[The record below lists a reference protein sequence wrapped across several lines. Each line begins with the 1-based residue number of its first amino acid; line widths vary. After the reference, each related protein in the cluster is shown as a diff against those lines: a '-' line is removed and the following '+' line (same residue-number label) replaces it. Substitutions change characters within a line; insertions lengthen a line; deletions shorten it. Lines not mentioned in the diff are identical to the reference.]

1 MAMGSVSETNDL
13 QNAPFRD
20 RKRLLEDRVG
30 DLMARLTL
38 EEKVTLLAGAEAFAL
53 APIARLKVPSLR
65 VTDGPTGVRSN
76 EGRPATIFPVGIAM
90 AATWNPELAF
100 EVGAA
105 IGREAAALGAHVVL
119 APTINIIRTPL
130 WGRNFE
136 TYSEDPYLAGQMGIG
151 FVNGV
156 QSEGVG
162 TSLKHFAANNQ
173 EHNRFRV
180 SAEIDERTL
189 RENYLAAFEM
199 VVKRAR
205 PWTVMASYNRIGGV
219 YATENR
225 RLLTD
230 ILKTEWG
237 YDGAVVSD
245 WGAVHSTAAAAN
257 AGNDL
262 EMPGPPRHFGARL
275 LQAVS
280 EWSVSERQIDDN
292 ARRVVRL
299 IVRSGAVDGTP
310 PPAGELTTPR
320 HRAIA
325 LRAAEESIVLLKNE
339 GALLPLNPE
348 AIKSLAVIGP
358 NADLSRV
365 QGGGSS
371 RVARSYFVT
380 PLGAIR
386 QALGDTVEI
395 RYAQGV
401 DSEPVPPV
409 PRSVMFSVARDG
421 AERGLGAEYFAAP
434 DFSGEPIRAEVERRF
449 EKLVGSAGIGG
460 AAADYAA
467 LRWRG
472 FFWPQKSGTY
482 ELSICGPGSGAI
494 SLDGQTIVDSS
505 TPGETD
511 PYRLLGGPA
520 TRRTVAAE
528 LAGGAPVAIQIDYA
542 LAGDPLEVLSIGVR
556 QPAGT
561 IEEAVAVARGADA
574 TILVVGSSS
583 KTESEG
589 YDRESLELPGN
600 QNELARAVLAANPRT
615 VVVLNAGAPMTMPWL
630 ESARAVL
637 AAWLPGQEGPHAIA
651 NVVFGK
657 INPSGRLPV
666 TFPKRLQDD
675 PSYLHYPG
683 AHRAIYGEGL
693 FVGYRYYDKREVEPM
708 FAFGHGLS
716 YTKFEYSELRCPQR
730 VRASESIDIAVSVRN
745 LGERAGSETVQ
756 IFVEPSNPPE
766 VRPLRELKGFRKIE
780 LAAGEKGIAR
790 ITLDARA
797 FAFYD
802 ADLKDWIVAPGDY
815 EVIAGASS
823 RDLRLRAT
831 IRLDAEADPHS

>member
-1 MAMGSVSETNDL
+1 MGTVLDANDSRDAL
-13 QNAPFRD
+13 FRD
-20 RKRLLEDRVG
+20 RTRPLEERVG

-38 EEKVTLLAGAEAFAL
+38 DEKVALLAGAEPFAL
-53 APIARLKVPSLR
+53 APVARLKVPSLR

-90 AATWNPELAF
+90 AASWNPELAS

-105 IGREAAALGAHVVL
+105 IGREAAALGAQVVL

-151 FVNGV
+151 FVNGC
-156 QSEGVG
+156 QSEGIG

-189 RENYLAAFEM
+189 REIYLAAFEM

-205 PWTVMASYNRIGGV
+205 PWTVMAAYNRIGGV
-219 YATENR
+219 YATEHR
-225 RLLTD
+225 GLLTG

-257 AGNDL
+257 AGNDI

-275 LQAVS
+275 AQAVS

-299 IVRSGAVDGTP
+299 LVRSGIVDGAR

-339 GALLPLNPE
+339 GALLPLDPG

-371 RVARSYFVT
+371 RVVRSYFVT

-386 QALGDTVEI
+386 QAVGDRVAI
-395 RYAQGV
+395 SYAQGV

-409 PRSVMFSVARDG
+409 PRAAMFSVARDG
-421 AERGLGAEYFAAP
+421 AERGLTAEYFAAR
-434 DFSGEPIRAEVERRF
+434 DFSGEPLRAEVERHF
-449 EKLVGSAGIGG
+449 EKLVGSSGIGG
-460 AAADYAA
+460 PPADFAAF
-467 LRWRG
+467 RWRG
-472 FFWPQKSGTY
+472 YFWPQKSGTH
-482 ELSICGPGSGAI
+482 ELSICGPGAAAI
-494 SLDGQTIVDSS
+494 VLDGQTVID
-505 TPGETD
+505 PGTAGEID

-520 TRRTVAAE
+520 ARRTVAVE
-528 LAGGAPVAIQIDYA
+528 LSAGAPVAIEVDYA
-542 LAGDPLEVLSIGVR
+542 LAGDPLEVLSLGVR

-561 IEEAVAVARGADA
+561 IEEAVAAARGADA
-574 TILVVGSSS
+574 AILVVGSNS

-589 YDRESLELPGN
+589 YDRENLDLPGG

-630 ESARAVL
+630 GSARTVL

-657 INPSGRLPV
+657 TNPSGRLPV
-666 TFPKRLQDD
+666 TFPARLQDD

-693 FVGYRYYDKREVEPM
+693 FVGYRYYDKREIEPM
-708 FAFGHGLS
+708 FPFGHGLS
-716 YTKFEYSELRCPQR
+716 YTRFEYSDLHCPAR
-730 VRASESIDIAVSVRN
+730 MRAGDSIDIAVSVSN
-745 LGERAGSETVQ
+745 VGERAGSETVQ
-756 IFVEPSNPPE
+756 IYVEPKNPPE
-766 VRPLRELKGFRKIE
+766 VRPLRELKGFRKIA
-780 LAAGEKGIAR
+780 LAAGEKGVAR
-790 ITLDARA
+790 VTLDARA
-797 FAFYD
+797 FAYYD
-802 ADLKDWIVAPGDY
+802 ADLGNWIVAPGDY

-831 IRLDAEADPHS
+831 VRIDAEPGARP

>member
-1 MAMGSVSETNDL
+1 MGSVSEANDSHD
-13 QNAPFRD
+13 AAFRD
-20 RKRLLEDRVG
+20 RKRPLEERVG

-38 EEKVTLLAGAEAFAL
+38 EEKVTLLAGAEPFGL
-53 APIARLKVPSLR
+53 APIPRLGIPSLR

-90 AATWNPELAF
+90 AATWNPELGF

-105 IGREAAALGAHVVL
+105 IGREAAALGAQVVL

-136 TYSEDPYLAGQMGIG
+136 TYSEDPYLAAEMGIG

-156 QSEGVG
+156 QSEGIG

-180 SAEIDERTL
+180 STEIDERTL
-189 RENYLAAFEM
+189 REIYLAAFEM

-219 YATENR
+219 YATEHR
-225 RLLTD
+225 RLLTG

-245 WGAVHSTAAAAN
+245 WGAVHSTAPAAN

-262 EMPGPPRHFGARL
+262 EMPGPPRHFGQRL

-299 IVRSGAVDGTP
+299 IMRSGIADGTP
-310 PPAGELTTPR
+310 PPVGELTTPR
-320 HRAIA
+320 HREIA

-339 GALLPLNPE
+339 GALLPLNPG
-348 AIKSLAVIGP
+348 AIKTLAVIGP

-371 RVARSYFVT
+371 RVVRSYFVT

-386 QALGDTVEI
+386 EAVGDQVEI
-395 RYAQGV
+395 SYAQGV
-401 DSEPVPPV
+401 DSEPLPPI
-409 PRSVMFSVARDG
+409 PRAVMFSVARDG
-421 AERGLGAEYFAAP
+421 AERGLAAAYFAKP
-434 DFSGEPIRAEVERRF
+434 DFGGEPVRTEVEHHF
-449 EKLVGSAGIGG
+449 EKLVSSSGLGG
-460 AAADYAA
+460 PAADFAS

-494 SLDGQTIVDSS
+494 LLDGQTIIDSN
-505 TPGETD
+505 TPGEID
-511 PYRLLGGPA
+511 PYHLLGGPA
-520 TRRTVAAE
+520 TRRTVTVE
-528 LAGGAPVAIQIDYA
+528 LTSGAPVAIQIDYA
-542 LAGDPLEVLSIGVR
+542 LAGNPLEVLSLGMR

-589 YDRESLELPGN
+589 YDRESLDLPGG
-600 QNELARAVLAANPRT
+600 QNELARAVLAVMPRT
-615 VVVLNAGAPMTMPWL
+615 VVVLNSGAPMTMPWL

-657 INPSGRLPV
+657 NNPSGWLPV
-666 TFPKRLQDD
+666 TFPARLQDD

-693 FVGYRYYDKREVEPM
+693 FVGYRYYDKREIEPM
-708 FAFGHGLS
+708 FPFGHGLS
-716 YTKFEYSELRCPQR
+716 YTKFEFSDLRCPSR
-730 VRASESIDIAVSVRN
+730 MRAGESIDIAVSVSN
-745 LGERAGSETVQ
+745 VGERAGSETVQ
-756 IFVEPSNPPE
+756 VYVEPKNPPE
-766 VRPLRELKGFRKIE
+766 VRPIRELKGFQKIA
-780 LAAGEKGIAR
+780 LAAGEKGIAQ

-797 FAFYD
+797 FAYYD
-802 ADLKDWIVAPGDY
+802 AELNNWIVAPGDY
-815 EVIAGASS
+815 EIIAGASS

-831 IRLDAEADPHS
+831 VRIHAEPGAHS

>member
-1 MAMGSVSETNDL
+1 MDTVSEASDS
-13 QNAPFRD
+13 ADAVFRD
-20 RKRLLEDRVG
+20 RNRPLEERVA

-38 EEKVTLLAGAEAFAL
+38 EEKVALLAGAEPFAL
-53 APIARLKVPSLR
+53 APVARLGVPSLR

-76 EGRPATIFPVGIAM
+76 EGKPATIFPVGIAM

-105 IGREAAALGAHVVL
+105 IGREAAALGTQVVL

-136 TYSEDPYLAGQMGIG
+136 TYSEDPYLAGRMGIG

-156 QSEGVG
+156 QSEGIG

-173 EHNRFRV
+173 EYNRFRV
-180 SAEIDERTL
+180 STEIDERTL
-189 RENYLAAFEM
+189 REIYLAAFEM
-199 VVKRAR
+199 VVKQAR

-219 YATENR
+219 YATEHR

-262 EMPGPPRHFGARL
+262 EMPGPPRHFGPRL

-299 IVRSGAVDGTP
+299 IVRSGIVDGTP

-339 GALLPLNPE
+339 GALLPLNPG
-348 AIKSLAVIGP
+348 AIRSLAVIGP

-371 RVARSYFVT
+371 RVVRSYFVT

-386 QALGDTVEI
+386 QAVGDRVAITH
-395 RYAQGV
+395 AQGV

-409 PRSVMFSVARDG
+409 PRAEMFSVAPGG
-421 AERGLGAEYFAAP
+421 AERGLLAEYFAQR
-434 DFSGEPIRAEVERRF
+434 DFGGPPVRIEVERHF
-449 EKLVGSAGIGG
+449 EKLVGSAGLGG
-460 AAADYAA
+460 PAADYAA

-472 FFWPQKSGTY
+472 YFWPRKSGTH
-482 ELSICGPGSGAI
+482 ELSICAPGIGTVM
-494 SLDGQTIVDSS
+494 LDGQTIIDSS
-505 TPGETD
+505 TPGEPD

-520 TRRTVAAE
+520 PRRTVAVE
-528 LAGGAPVAIQIDYA
+528 LTGGGPVAIQIDYA
-542 LAGDPLEVLSIGVR
+542 LAGDPLEVLSLGVR

-574 TILVVGSSS
+574 AILVLGSNS

-589 YDRESLELPGN
+589 YDRENLELPGG
-600 QNELARAVLAANPRT
+600 QNELAMAVLAANPRT

-630 ESARAVL
+630 ERARAVL
-637 AAWLPGQEGPHAIA
+637 VAWLPGQEGPHAIA

-657 INPSGRLPV
+657 ANPSGRLPV
-666 TFPKRLQDD
+666 TFPRRLQDV

-683 AHRAIYGEGL
+683 AYRAIYGEGL
-693 FVGYRYYDKREVEPM
+693 FVGYRYYDKREVEPI

-716 YTKFEYSELRCPQR
+716 YTKFEYGDLRCP
-730 VRASESIDIAVSVRN
+730 SWMCTGDSIDIAVSVSN
-745 LGERAGSETVQ
+745 VGERAGSETVQ
-756 IFVEPSNPPE
+756 VFVEPKNPPE
-766 VRPLRELKGFRKIE
+766 VRPPRELKGFKKLA
-780 LAAGEKGIAR
+780 LAAGEKGVAR
-790 ITLDARA
+790 ITLDPRA
-797 FAFYD
+797 FAYYD
-802 ADLKDWIVAPGDY
+802 AERNDWVVAPGEY
-815 EVIAGASS
+815 EVIVGASS

-831 IRLDAEADPHS
+831 VKIDAEPGAHS

>member
-1 MAMGSVSETNDL
+1 MDTVSVVNESRG
-13 QNAPFRD
+13 APFRD
-20 RKRLLEDRVG
+20 SNRPLEERVG

-38 EEKVTLLAGAEAFAL
+38 EEKVTLLAGAAAFAL
-53 APIARLKVPSLR
+53 APIPRLGIPSLR
-65 VTDGPTGVRSN
+65 VTDGPTGVLSN

-105 IGREAAALGAHVVL
+105 IGREAAALGVQVVL

-156 QSEGVG
+156 QSEGIG

-180 SAEIDERTL
+180 STEIDERTL
-189 RENYLAAFEM
+189 REIYLAAFEM
-199 VVKRAR
+199 VVKQAR
-205 PWTVMASYNRIGGV
+205 PWTVMASYNRIGGI
-219 YATENR
+219 YATEHR

-230 ILKTEWG
+230 ILKTQWG
-237 YDGAVVSD
+237 FDGAVVSD

-299 IVRSGAVDGTP
+299 ILRSGILDGAP
-310 PPAGELTTPR
+310 RPAGELATPR

-339 GALLPLNPE
+339 GELLPLDPG

-371 RVARSYFVT
+371 RVVRSYFVT

-386 QALGDTVEI
+386 EALGAGVALVHE
-395 RYAQGV
+395 QGV

-421 AERGLGAEYFAAP
+421 AERGLVAEYFAQRDFGGAP
-434 DFSGEPIRAEVERRF
+434 VRTEIERHF
-449 EKLVGSAGIGG
+449 EKLVGSSGIGG
-460 AAADYAA
+460 PAADFAA

-472 FFWPQKSGTY
+472 YFWPRKSGTY
-482 ELSICGPGSGAI
+482 ELSICAPGAATI
-494 SLDGQTIVDSS
+494 VLDGQTIIDSR
-505 TPGETD
+505 TPAEAD
-511 PYRLLGGPA
+511 PYRLLGGQAP
-520 TRRTVAAE
+520 RRTVAVE
-528 LAGGAPVAIQIDYA
+528 LTGGAPAAIQIDYA
-542 LAGDPLEVLSIGVR
+542 LAGDPLEVLSLGVR

-561 IEEAVAVARGADA
+561 IEEAVAAARGADA
-574 TILVVGSSS
+574 TILVVGSNS

-589 YDRESLELPGN
+589 YDRENLELPGR
-600 QNELARAVLAANPRT
+600 QNELAEAVLAANPRT

-630 ESARAVL
+630 DRAKAVL

-657 INPSGRLPV
+657 TNPSGRLPV
-666 TFPKRLQDD
+666 TFPRRLQDD

-693 FVGYRYYDKREVEPM
+693 FVGYRYYDKREAEPM

-716 YTKFEYSELRCPQR
+716 YTKFEYSDLRCPPQ
-730 VRASESIDIAVSVRN
+730 VRNDESVAIAVTVAN
-745 LGERAGSETVQ
+745 AGARAGSETVQ
-756 IFVEPSNPPE
+756 VYVEPKSPPD
-766 VRPLRELKGFRKIE
+766 VRPVRELKGFRKIA
-780 LAAGEKGIAR
+780 LAAGEKAAAR
-790 ITLDARA
+790 ITLDPRA
-797 FAFYD
+797 FAYYD
-802 ADLKDWIVAPGDY
+802 AELKEWVVAPGDY
-815 EVIAGASS
+815 EVIVGASS

-831 IRLDAEADPHS
+831 VRIVAGPRG